1 MVSTIPKSHAG
12 LICRYGEGGGGGR
25 EGGGREGGGGRGGR
39 ELGAKYCNA
48 LFDQL
53 TLILE
58 AEDNYVE
65 ANSKLS
71 V

>member
-1 MVSTIPKSHAG
+1 MSLWG
-12 LICRYGEGGGGGR
+12 GERGGEGRGERG
-25 EGGGREGGGGRGGR
+25 EGGGR

>member
-1 MVSTIPKSHAG
+1 MS
-12 LICRYGEGGGGGR
+12 LWGGGR
-25 EGGGREGGGGRGGR
+25 GEGGGR

-65 ANSKLS
+65 ANSKLF
-71 V
+71 